1 MAGLFFSEY
10 VEGSSNNKALEIYNS
25 TDAAIDLAADS
36 YVVQMYFNGST
47 TPGLTISLT
56 GTVAIGDV
64 FVLAQSNA
72 NAAILAQADQTS
84 AASWFNGDD
93 AIVLRR
99 GGATGTIIDVIGQVG
114 VDPGTEWG
122 SGLISTADNTLR
134 RKSSVTTGDTIENN
148 AFDPSIEWDGF
159 ATDTFD
165 DLGRYTRSDNPTPTS
180 SLSLSVSPVSF
191 SEAAGADAATGT
203 VTRTGDLTN
212 PLTVNLL
219 SSDTGEA
226 TVATTVTI
234 AANEASASFA
244 IAAVDDALID
254 GSQTVTLTAS
264 ATSFTNGTTTVT
276 VTDNDATA
284 GNIRIRDIQGAS
296 HTSPYSGQSVSNVAG
311 IVTAVRSNGFYL
323 QDPDPDADDATSEGI
338 FVFTGI
344 RPTVSAGDSLLVSG
358 SVSEFTPGGANSN
371 NLSIT
376 QIGVGNTG
384 RINTLSSG
392 NPLPAAIVI
401 GSDRTP
407 PTQIIDN
414 DSFALFDPAQ
424 DGIDFYESLEG
435 MRVQVNNA
443 VAVSPTKDFGEI
455 AVLANNGANAG
466 TRTAR
471 GGIIIQPG
479 DFNPE
484 RIIIDDLL
492 VPNAPQVNVSDRFN
506 GSITGVIDYSF
517 GNYKL
522 LNTTPLPTVNSGGI
536 ARETTT
542 LIGTEDQL
550 TVASF
555 NVENLDPSDG
565 SKFGSLATLIVNN
578 LKSPDILSLEEIQDN
593 NGATNDSVVDANLT
607 YQALI
612 DAIAAAGGPTYEFRQ
627 VNPVDDRDGGQP
639 GGNIRVGFLFN
650 PERVDFVDRPGGN
663 STTNTTVIDGNGA
676 ELSASPGRI
685 VDTDLSDGDAF
696 ANSRKPLVGEFIF
709 NGNQVFV
716 IGNHFNSKGGDQ
728 PLFGSNQPPILTSEA
743 QRLQQAEI
751 VNNFVESILAADA
764 NANVA
769 VMGDFNDFQFSDPL
783 EVLKGDDLTNLVET
797 LPLNEQYTY
806 VFEGNS
812 QALDHILV
820 SGNLRT
826 NAAAEIDIVHLNAEF
841 ADQQSDHD
849 PLVARFTLPTPV
861 INGTA
866 NDDVLTGTN
875 RNETINGGAGNDTI
889 NGGAGNDTINGGA
902 GDDTINGDA
911 GDDTIDGGTGYN
923 DRIFGGDG
931 NDTIIDPDGVNAA
944 HGKAGNNTINV
955 TFAAG
960 WDNDTNPNN
969 GARSDG
975 KIGGGFGDDNITVTM
990 NNSKF
995 FINLRGDEPVTN
1007 QPEDG
1012 NDVITLL
1019 GTYQSS
1025 VVDMNGGND
1034 TFNGGVG
1041 SDNVSGG
1048 NGIDILNGGAG
1059 GDKLSGGDGND
1070 SLIGG
1075 AGDDLLVGGAGNDTL
1090 TGGAGGDRFVL
1101 VAVNNGID
1109 TIVDFMDGEDR
1120 IGLSGGLNF
1129 GQLNITQGTGANVN
1143 DTLIS
1148 LKSNDDLLAI
1158 LTGVESTTLNGADF
1172 AIV

>member
-25 TDAAIDLAADS
+25 TDAAIDLAAAG
-36 YVVQMYFNGST
+36 YVVQMYFNGSSSA
-47 TPGLTISLT
+47 GLTINLT
-56 GTVAIGDV
+56 GTVANGDV

-159 ATDTFD
+159 ATDTLD

-234 AANEASASFA
+234 AANQASANFA

-264 ATSFTNGTTTVT
+264 TTNTNGTTTVT

-284 GNIRIRDIQGAS
+284 GNVRIRDIQGAS

-358 SVSEFTPGGANSN
+358 NVSEFTPGGANSN

-384 RINTLSSG
+384 RINTLSTG

-443 VAVSPTKDFGEI
+443 VAVSPTNDFGEI

-466 TRTAR
+466 TRTER
-471 GGIIIQPG
+471 GGIIIQQG

-522 LNTTPLPTVNSGGI
+522 LNTTALPTVTSGGI
-536 ARETTT
+536 ERETTT
-542 LIGTEDQL
+542 LTGTEDQL

-565 SKFGSLATLIVNN
+565 SKFGSLANLIVNN

-627 VNPVDDRDGGQP
+627 VNPADDQDGGQP

-650 PERVDFVDRPGGN
+650 PERVDFVDRPGGT

-709 NGNQVFV
+709 NDNQVFV

-728 PLFGSNQPPILTSEA
+728 PLFGSNQPPTLTSEA

-751 VNNFVESILAADA
+751 VNNFVENILAADA

-889 NGGAGNDTINGGA
+889 DGGAGNDTINGGA

-911 GDDTIDGGTGYN
+911 GDDTLDGGTGYN

-969 GARSDG
+969 GSRSDG

-1007 QPEDG
+1007 QPQDG

-1041 SDNVSGG
+1041 GDNVSGG
-1048 NGIDILNGGAG
+1048 NGIDLLNGGAG

-1075 AGDDLLVGGAGNDTL
+1075 AGNDLLVGGAGNDAL
-1090 TGGAGGDRFVL
+1090 TGDAGGDRFVL

-1158 LTGVESTTLNGADF
+1158 LTGVESSSLNGADF
-1172 AIV
+1172 TMV

>member
-47 TPGLTISLT
+47 TANLTISLT
-56 GTVAIGDV
+56 GTVATGDV

-72 NAAILAQADQTS
+72 NAAILAQADQTNG
-84 AASWFNGDD
+84 AGWFNGDD

-99 GGATGTIIDVIGQVG
+99 GGASGTIIDVIGQVG

-122 SGLISTADNTLR
+122 SGLTSTADNTLR

-191 SEAAGADAATGT
+191 SEAAGAGAATGT

-234 AANEASASFA
+234 AANQASANFA

-264 ATSFTNGTTTVT
+264 ATNFTNGTTTVT

-296 HTSPYSGQSVSNVAG
+296 HTSPYLGQSVSNVAG

-344 RPTVSAGDSLLVSG
+344 RPSVSTGDSLLVSG

-384 RINTLSSG
+384 RINTLSTG

-443 VAVSPTKDFGEI
+443 VAVSPTNDFGEI

-466 TRTAR
+466 TRTER
-471 GGIIIQPG
+471 GGIIIQQG

-522 LNTTPLPTVNSGGI
+522 LNTTPLPTVTSGGI

-542 LIGTEDQL
+542 LTGTEDQL

-627 VNPVDDRDGGQP
+627 VNPADDQDGGQP

-650 PERVDFVDRPGGN
+650 PERVDFVDRPGGT

-709 NGNQVFV
+709 NDNQVFV

-889 NGGAGNDTINGGA
+889 DGGAGNDTINGGA
-902 GDDTINGDA
+902 GNDTINGDA
-911 GDDTIDGGTGYN
+911 GDDTIDGGAGNN

-931 NDTIIDPDGVNAA
+931 NDTIIDPYGVNAA
-944 HGKAGNNTINV
+944 HGKAGNDTINV
-955 TFAAG
+955 TFATG

-969 GARSDG
+969 GLRSDG
-975 KIGGGFGDDNITVTM
+975 KISGGYGDDDITVTM

-1007 QPEDG
+1007 QPQDG

-1041 SDNVSGG
+1041 GDNVSGS

-1075 AGDDLLVGGAGNDTL
+1075 AGNDLLVGGAGNDTL
-1090 TGGAGGDRFVL
+1090 TGDAGGDRFVL

-1120 IGLSGGLNF
+1120 IGLSGDLNF
-1129 GQLNITQGTGANVN
+1129 GQLNITQGTGGNVN

-1172 AIV
+1172 TMV